1 MSEALCFEGPHSQ
14 RGIPGHA
21 EKVEARATPNE
32 SHAGQPA
39 ALVGAGKVLAEVGDG
54 RKVKMHK
61 SPPCEER
68 NRLSTECA
76 RRLRETQPDAESLY
90 TVNVRSVLVLLI
102 LLALPILSKAS
113 ELQPETSQAW
123 DEYIQTVNLRLKD
136 TLAPGQTF
144 LWIDEMAAR
153 RQRVRQG
160 EIVASRSEKG
170 DLLPVPHGLI
180 HDWIGAVFISGF
192 TIADVFAV
200 VHDYDQYHVFYKPTV
215 VKAKLMGRNGED
227 YAFSGVGLK
236 KVFLWTIVL
245 GGEFESHCSQLDRGR
260 CYCISSSTRIQEIQD
275 YGQADERKLP
285 PNEGPFCTSTPEER
299 AIKVFDNTPV
309 REFLRPRVVSD
320 RAHRPDHLS
329 A

>member
-1 MSEALCFEGPHSQ
+1 
-14 RGIPGHA
+14 
-21 EKVEARATPNE
+21 
-32 SHAGQPA
+32 
-39 ALVGAGKVLAEVGDG
+39 
-54 RKVKMHK
+54 
-61 SPPCEER
+61 
-68 NRLSTECA
+68 
-76 RRLRETQPDAESLY
+76 
-90 TVNVRSVLVLLI
+90 
-102 LLALPILSKAS
+102 
-113 ELQPETSQAW
+113 
-123 DEYIQTVNLRLKD
+123 LKD

-180 HDWIGAVFISGF
+180 HDWIGAVFIPGF

-200 VHDYDQYHVFYKPTV
+200 VHDYDRYHVFYKPTV
-215 VKAKLMGRNGED
+215 VKAKLTERNGED

-260 CYCISSSTRIQEIQD
+260 SYCISSSTRIQEIQD

-285 PNEGPFCTSTPEER
+285 PNEGHGYIWRLYSVSKFEER
-299 AIKVFDNTPV
+299 DGGVYVEMEVMALSNDVSAVRWLSKPVIEYMSREAITTILQQTREAVQSKVTKQK
-309 REFLRPRVVSD
+309 
-320 RAHRPDHLS
+320 
-329 A
+329 